1 MVRDLRARSADIE
14 RNMRPCR
21 RLRHVTGAYRFME
34 SFFQTYDEAR
44 PHLICRLACVSAV
57 QLLAKAPHV
66 RGAADLEAVVCLI
79 SGERETD
86 GRTCRSVTLEE
97 QDRWGIGTM
106 QLAQDAL
113 DNMRR
118 LFPPVLRPMSALMDS
133 GEKGSVWDM
142 FRSLLKGRFPGAAE
156 GRLDAAAH
164 LMTGWLDRQ
173 IRARGVLSPMWVLGN
188 TAWFHGAVSLLYP
201 DVLQSFAQETGHSC
215 YILPAS
221 VNEVILLPKGREET
235 RELLYGMVASANR
248 QMEDRESYLSDS
260 VYYFDRRTG
269 DISVL

>member
-1 MVRDLRARSADIE
+1 
-14 RNMRPCR
+14 
-21 RLRHVTGAYRFME
+21 ME
-34 SFFQTYDEAR
+34 SFFQTYYDEAR

-57 QLLAKAPHV
+57 QLLARAPHV
-66 RGAADLEAVVCLI
+66 RGAADLEAVVCLM

-86 GRTCRSVTLEE
+86 GRTCRPVTLEE

-142 FRSLLKGRFPGAAE
+142 FHSLLKGRFPGAAE

-201 DVLQSFAQETGHSC
+201 DVLQSFAQETGHGC